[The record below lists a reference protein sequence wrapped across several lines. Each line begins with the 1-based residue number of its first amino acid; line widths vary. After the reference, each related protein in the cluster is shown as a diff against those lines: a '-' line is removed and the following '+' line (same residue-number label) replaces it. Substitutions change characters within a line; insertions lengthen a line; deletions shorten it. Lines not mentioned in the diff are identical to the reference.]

1 LCILFKYLTNYNCLE
16 IANSNRIFT
25 SYYDAALSY
34 GHPVFI
40 MADDDSHDLMNIS
53 DVCSSFNLIN
63 SDLVRDSVLNSLRT
77 GRSIG
82 VKFNISSYNT
92 NEEKRAGLLKLP
104 EIKSFTFKSDTL
116 AVSLNKSV
124 KIIKFIGQNGTEK
137 KRITNC
143 SNGAYFFSKEDTYI
157 RTEIEC
163 NDGTIFFLN
172 PLFRYD
178 GIKLSEY
185 APSYNVL
192 KTWTLR
198 SAVISILILTLIIW
212 YRKK

>member
-1 LCILFKYLTNYNCLE
+1 
-16 IANSNRIFT
+16 
-25 SYYDAALSY
+25 
-34 GHPVFI
+34 
-40 MADDDSHDLMNIS
+40 MADDDSHDMKNIL

-63 SDLVRDSVLNSLRT
+63 TDMVRDSVLNSLKT

-82 VKFNISSYNT
+82 VKFNLSSFRT

-104 EIKSFTFKSDTL
+104 EVKSVTFIDDTL
-116 AVSLNKSV
+116 SVSLNKPVNS
-124 KIIKFIGQNGTEK
+124 IKFIGQNGTEK
-137 KRITNC
+137 KRIINSSTGSYYF
-143 SNGAYFFSKEDTYI
+143 SNEDTYI

-178 GIKLSEY
+178 GIKLTGY
-185 APSYNVL
+185 AFSYNGL
-192 KTWTLR
+192 KTWAWR
-198 SAVISILILTLIIW
+198 SAVICILLLTLIIW